1 MQTNTTDRKTSPSC
15 NVSTTFNATVGVLA
29 IAAATGLIYMACRYF
44 GWI

>member
-1 MQTNTTDRKTSPSC
+1 MQTNTRDGKPLPGC

-29 IAAATGLIYMACRYF
+29 VAAAAGLIYMTCRYF